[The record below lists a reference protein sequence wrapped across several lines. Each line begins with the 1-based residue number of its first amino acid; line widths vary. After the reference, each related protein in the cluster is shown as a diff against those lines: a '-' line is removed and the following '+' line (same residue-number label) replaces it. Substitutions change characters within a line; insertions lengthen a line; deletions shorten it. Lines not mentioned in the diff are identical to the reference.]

1 MRSVSN
7 VPVYLRRSNRLD
19 EDRFVSDLNAGESL
33 MVFDEAFN
41 TLNEKVKTY
50 LRKKTRERGLDETGN
65 IRGKNDYEKKRIA
78 YAKSVLS
85 LVKQYQARRNG
96 PVNKEDK
103 LEEKALKDRRDQNK
117 KNIGRNAL

>member
-1 MRSVSN
+1 
-7 VPVYLRRSNRLD
+7 
-19 EDRFVSDLNAGESL
+19 